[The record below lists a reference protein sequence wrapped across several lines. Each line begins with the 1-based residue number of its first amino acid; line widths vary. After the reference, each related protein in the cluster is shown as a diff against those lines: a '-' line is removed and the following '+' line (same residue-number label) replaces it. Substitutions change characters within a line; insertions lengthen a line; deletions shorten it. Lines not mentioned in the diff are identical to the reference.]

1 MEKLISRNFLFILI
15 TACLPFIFEQNSYA
29 EDYGE
34 SSFSSDTVFGL
45 LGVGAAVGVGIWEY
59 SKHNQ
64 NNESS
69 PTPGPTPPTP
79 PVVSGGPVILS
90 SNAANGATEY
100 TNYNLQITPETAS
113 AVGKVLVLNAS
124 KSAQQFTI
132 TPITAATNQEIVID
146 PNSSCYSSVNGGST
160 CSFNISFTPAG
171 KAYKYT
177 TLNPILYRITG
188 AVTNNSDYITIN
200 PSITN
205 SNVFYNPAVLGT
217 DAHSIQSVK
226 VTALLNIP
234 RNGIDVLY
242 AATNGY
248 GIFSSTDGGVSSI
261 AMNNGI
267 TLPNISAI
275 TTDGKNIYAAAFK
288 QVTNTQ
294 TQFSIY
300 KSSNNGASWTD
311 ISNNIP
317 TNFVPHALAWD
328 GTNLYVGG
336 TYTIC
341 AAKRSNGTPSAIF
354 IKNTDN
360 DNWKVSSIDATYV
373 DSLFFDGQN
382 LYAGA
387 VIDATKPTT
396 SGGIYKKATSSDTWN
411 QFLPGT
417 TIFSIAGEGNLLY
430 AVKTEVIIP
439 EKTLLNSY
447 ILKKHKPA
455 ILNDILVSS
464 NGESWTTFATV
475 DDAFSIY
482 PYQNYLYIG
491 TLGGKILRAPL
502 LASNVVPEDVSN
514 GLYFGYG
521 IGTFASDSINLY
533 AGGFVGGGAYQ
544 TQVTNKK
551 NNFEWNALPNG
562 LADVSISA
570 IQETENFANKNNTI
584 FFVATQDPA
593 LLDGIGVYKSIDS
606 GANWIPDNAGFVQNQ
621 PLMVQSLYVFD
632 NKQDI
637 DIFVGFH
644 NSLGAYKKSL
654 LGPGVW
660 GQIPE
665 LAQKSVISFVG
676 LNSQPNQLFSMFAG
690 TWMDRAN
697 NGVYRSDEGGAWNP
711 SGPGIPTSS
720 IINALAIDSQNRV
733 YAADMLSGI
742 YSYQYLSGAWQWL
755 NDAFPAGITPFALN
769 LFNAN
774 LYAGSSNGVY
784 FRAATPKL
792 TNDSP
797 WSSFNSGDLT
807 NPIQINALFSQ
818 AGDGYLYAGGS
829 TTSTTN
835 KFTLFRIAAATGQTW
850 AGLGGETNN
859 PSILSLAGFSDVTN
873 LLTALYAGTY
883 YQGVQKIFIQ
893 NASVKEKIIKNEK

>member
-1 MEKLISRNFLFILI
+1 MGKLISRNFLFVLI

-45 LGVGAAVGVGIWEY
+45 LGVGAAVGVGLWEY
-59 SKHNQ
+59 NKHNQ
-64 NNESS
+64 NDESS

-79 PVVSGGPVILS
+79 PVVTGGPVILS
-90 SNAANGATEY
+90 SNIVNGTTEY
-100 TNYNLQITPETAS
+100 TNYNLQITPETTS
-113 AVGKVLVLNAS
+113 AIGKIFVLNTS
-124 KSAQQFTI
+124 KSTQQFTI
-132 TPITAATNQEIVID
+132 TSVNTNSDIVID
-146 PNSSCYSSVNGGST
+146 PNSSCYSSVNGGNT
-160 CSFNISFTPAG
+160 CSFNISFTPAS
-171 KAYKYT
+171 KIYKNI
-177 TLNPILYRITG
+177 TLDPVLYRITG
-188 AVTNNSDYITIN
+188 TTTNNSDYITIN
-200 PSITN
+200 PSTTN
-205 SNVFYNPAVLGT
+205 SNVFYNPAVVGT

-226 VTALLNIP
+226 ITALLNIP

-242 AATNGY
+242 TATDGY
-248 GIFSSTDGGVSSI
+248 GIFASTDGGISSI

-275 TTDGKNIYAAAFK
+275 TTDGKNIYAAAYK
-288 QVTNTQ
+288 QITNAQ
-294 TQFSIY
+294 TQFAIY

-336 TYTIC
+336 TYTVC
-341 AAKRSNGTPSAIF
+341 TTTRNNGTPSSIF

-360 DNWKVSSIDATYV
+360 DNWKGSSIDASYIY
-373 DSLFFDGQN
+373 SLFFDGQN

-396 SGGIYKKATSSDTWN
+396 SGGIYKKATSGDTWN
-411 QFLPGT
+411 QFLPGS
-417 TIFSIAGEGNLLY
+417 TILSIAGEGNLLY

-439 EKTLLNSY
+439 DKLLFHSD
-447 ILKKHKPA
+447 ITKKQKLSNNKPT
-455 ILNDILVSS
+455 IINDVMVSS
-464 NGESWTTFATV
+464 NGESWTNFASV
-475 DDAFSIY
+475 NNAFSLY

-491 TLGGKILRAPL
+491 TLDGTVLRAPQL
-502 LASNVVPEDVSN
+502 VSNVVPEDVSN
-514 GLYFGYG
+514 GLYYGFG
-521 IGTFASDSINLY
+521 IGTFASDSTNLY
-533 AGGFVGGGAYQ
+533 AGSFLGGGAYQ

-570 IQETENFANKNNTI
+570 IQETTNFANKASTV
-584 FFVATQDPA
+584 FFVGTQDPA
-593 LLDGIGVYKSIDS
+593 LLSGIGVYKSTDS
-606 GANWIPDNAGFVQNQ
+606 GANWIPDNAGFTSNQ
-621 PLMVQSLYVFD
+621 PLMAQSLYVFD

-660 GQIPE
+660 NQISE
-665 LAQKSVISFVG
+665 LAQKSVTSFVG
-676 LNSQPNQLFSMFAG
+676 INSQLNQAFSMFAG
-690 TWMDRAN
+690 TWMDSAN
-697 NGVYRSDEGGAWNP
+697 NGVYRSDDGGAWNP
-711 SGPGIPTSS
+711 SGSGIPASS
-720 IINALAIDSQNRV
+720 IIDALAISSQNRV
-733 YAADMLSGI
+733 YAADMLNGI
-742 YSYQYLSGAWQWL
+742 YNYQNLSGTWQWV
-755 NDAFPAGITPFALN
+755 NDAFPTGITPFALN

-784 FRAATPKL
+784 IRASTPKL
-792 TNDSP
+792 TNASP

-829 TTSTTN
+829 TTSTAN
-835 KFTLFRIAAATGQTW
+835 KFTLFRIAEATGQTW

-859 PSILSLAGFSDVTN
+859 PSILSLAGFSNVTN
-873 LLTALYAGTY
+873 LFTTLYAGTY

-893 NASVKEKIIKNEK
+893 NSSVRK